1 MNELKLGAA
10 NSRLHSG
17 QKSVPVHILNPT
29 SSSLNFEKSDAK
41 RSGTGFAQYQIVTR
55 ASSRCGE
62 KKSKQ
67 EQANYQV
74 QKVTPMHVLNTKSSF
89 LNDDK
94 SKGKQHTGETSTA
107 RQLDVSKR
115 NEDKSSNT
123 DLAESQTRL
132 DSSLVET
139 QPVQNVQTS
148 VVTPNNVN
156 VPNAGGPIYI
166 LSFGA
171 LPVAGN
177 VPEQQQNSTIENGKN
192 TTCATEDRDHYL
204 RKWLDSFKQ
213 RANESESTTQHT
225 SSMTRETTAPLSKFH
240 LKALLHL
247 SKKSSHFCFF
257 SFRFK
262 W

>member
-1 MNELKLGAA
+1 MSELKLGAA

-29 SSSLNFEKSDAK
+29 TSCLNFKKGDAK
-41 RSGTGFAQYQIVTR
+41 RSSTGFAKIVTR
-55 ASSRCGE
+55 ASARCGE
-62 KKSKQ
+62 KISNQ
-67 EQANYQV
+67 EEANYQV

-94 SKGKQHTGETSTA
+94 SKGKQHIGETSTA
-107 RQLDVSKR
+107 CQLVASKR
-115 NEDKSSNT
+115 NEDKSSKA
-123 DLAESQTRL
+123 DFGESGTRL
-132 DSSLVET
+132 ESSLVET

-148 VVTPNNVN
+148 VVTPNSVN

-177 VPEQQQNSTIENGKN
+177 VPEQNQNSTIESGKN
-192 TTCATEDRDHYL
+192 ATCASEDRDHYL

-213 RANESESTTQHT
+213 RANKSESTTQHT
-225 SSMTRETTAPLSKFH
+225 SSMTRETTAPLSKFN
-240 LKALLHL
+240 LKALFHL
-247 SKKSSHFCFF
+247 SKKSSHFCLF

-262 W
+262 